1 MSNRDHPPL
10 PGGDLERALLT
21 ALWAREKA
29 TARELYDEIGASRQI
44 VYTTVA
50 KVLDRLVDKRMV
62 RRRRVGRA
70 FTYSALVQRAATQ
83 RAIARDLIE
92 QLAGDDPQPAVS
104 ALLGAMEDVSP
115 ALLEKLA
122 AELDARKGRRHGA

>member
-1 MSNRDHPPL
+1 MSHKDNPPR
-10 PGGDLERALLT
+10 PGGDLELALLT

-70 FTYSALVQRAATQ
+70 FTYSALIQRAETQ
-83 RAIARDLIE
+83 RAIARGLIE
-92 QLAGDDPQPAVS
+92 QLVGGDPQPAVA

-115 ALLEKLA
+115 ALLEELA
-122 AELDARKGRRHGA
+122 TELEARKGRRHGA